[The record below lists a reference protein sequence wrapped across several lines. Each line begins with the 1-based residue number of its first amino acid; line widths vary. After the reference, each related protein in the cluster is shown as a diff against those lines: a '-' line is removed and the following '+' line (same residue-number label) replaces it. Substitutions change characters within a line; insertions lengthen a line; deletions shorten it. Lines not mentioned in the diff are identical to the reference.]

1 MVLTGA
7 LCGALLLALPARAA
21 EIVYVTDELR
31 LGMYDNEQTN
41 GRPFKSLVSGDRL
54 EVLERSLMSIR
65 VRTDDG
71 EEGWVKTAYVVT
83 KEPARRRVAG
93 LEKTN
98 GELEQ
103 ANAEL
108 TAKLGTAEDSIGT
121 LRRELASVESEVE
134 ELPALREA
142 HAALVAEAA
151 SRELRVPV
159 LWVAIAVVAALTLG
173 IAAGYYW
180 LDRKVRSHFGGI
192 RPY

>member
-1 MVLTGA
+1 MFLTGA
-7 LCGALLLALPARAA
+7 VCAALLVALPARAA
-21 EIVYVTDELR
+21 QIVYVTDELR
-31 LGMYDNEQTN
+31 LGMYDNEQTK
-41 GRPFKSLVSGDRL
+41 GRPFESLVSGDRL

-71 EEGWVKTAYVVT
+71 EEGWVKTAYVVS

-93 LEKTN
+93 LEKAN

-142 HAALVAEAA
+142 HAALEAEAA
-151 SRELRVPV
+151 SRKLRVPV
-159 LWVAIAVVAALTLG
+159 LWVAIAVVVALMLG
-173 IAAGYYW
+173 TAAGYYW

>member
-1 MVLTGA
+1 MRLAVWTV
-7 LCGALLLALPARAA
+7 LLAAVPALAA
-21 EIVYVTDELR
+21 ETVYVTDELR

-41 GRPFKSLVSGDRL
+41 GRAFKSLVSGDRL

-93 LEKTN
+93 LEEAN

-108 TAKLGTAEDSIGT
+108 TAKLDTAEAGIGT
-121 LRRELASVESEVE
+121 LEAELASVESQVE
-134 ELPALREA
+134 ELPALKEA
-142 HAALVAEAA
+142 HAALQAEAA
-151 SRELRVPV
+151 TRERRVPL
-159 LWVAIAVVAALTLG
+159 LWVVIAVAVALVLG
-173 IAAGYYW
+173 TAAGYYW

>member
-1 MVLTGA
+1 VV
-7 LCGALLLALPARAA
+7 LALPARAA
-21 EIVYVTDELR
+21 ETVYVTDELR

-83 KEPARRRVAG
+83 REPARRRVAG
-93 LEKTN
+93 LEKAN
-98 GELEQ
+98 GDLEQ

-108 TAKLGTAEDSIGT
+108 TAKLGTAEASIGT
-121 LRRELASVESEVE
+121 LESELESLESEVE
-134 ELPALREA
+134 ELPALKDS
-142 HAALVAEAA
+142 HAALQAEVA
-151 SRELRVPV
+151 SRALRVPV
-159 LWVAIAVVAALTLG
+159 LWVLIAVAVALTLG
-173 IAAGYYW
+173 TAGGYYW